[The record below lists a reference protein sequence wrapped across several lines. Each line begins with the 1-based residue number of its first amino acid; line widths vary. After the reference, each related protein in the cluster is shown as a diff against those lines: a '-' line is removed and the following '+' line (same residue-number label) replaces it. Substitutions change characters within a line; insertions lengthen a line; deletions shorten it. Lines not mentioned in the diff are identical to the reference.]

1 MITAE
6 TMQALVDHHDG
17 PCVSVYM
24 PTHRYGRATQQD
36 PIRLKNLL
44 DQAHEQ
50 LVATGMRPVDANCLL
65 GDARRLVAVHDFW
78 QHQEEGLAAFIA
90 PERFETFRLPVSF
103 DPFATVTE
111 AFHVKPLWP
120 VVAGD
125 LFHVLG
131 ISQNDVHLWWA
142 DRFQIGEVDLPAD
155 IPKSLAAALWY
166 DDPEKQLQHHAVG
179 RENRGRVVAQ
189 FHGHGAA
196 DERDLEKLEMFL
208 RAVDEGV
215 RSLVDPSAPLVLAG
229 TTEIVARYRHIS
241 RHPAIA
247 DDSIRYSKGSALQDL
262 HRKASEVV
270 APVLDRQRSADATAF
285 HAAGDLALAEIA
297 PTVTA
302 ALAGRVRALFL
313 PIGVRVWGRTDRDG
327 LDVALHDTRQ
337 PGDRDLLDLAG
348 VATWTTGGT
357 VHAVE
362 ADDVPGDGPV
372 ATLLRYRAG

>member
-17 PCVSVYM
+17 PCVSLYM

-50 LVATGMRPVDANCLL
+50 LTATGVRPVEADRMLNE
-65 GDARRLVAVHDFW
+65 ARRLVDVHDFW
-78 QHQEEGLAAFIA
+78 QHQEAGLAAFIA
-90 PERFETFRLPVSF
+90 PQRFETFRLPVSF
-103 DPFATVTE
+103 DPFTTVTE

-125 LFHVLG
+125 LFHVLH
-131 ISQNDVHLWWA
+131 IAQNDVHLWWA

-155 IPKSLAAALWY
+155 IPKSLAEALWF

-179 RENRGRVVAQ
+179 RQNRGRVVAQ

-215 RSLVDPSAPLVLAG
+215 RSLVDSTAPLVLAG

-241 RHPAIA
+241 RHPTIVG
-247 DDSIRYSKGSALQDL
+247 DLRRSKGSSLQDL
-262 HRKASEVV
+262 HRKATDIVG
-270 APVLDRQRSADATAF
+270 PVLDRQRSADAAAF
-285 HAAGDLALAEIA
+285 HAAGELALTEIA

-313 PIGVRVWGRTDRDG
+313 PIGVRVWGRTDRNG
-327 LDVALHDTRQ
+327 LDIVRHETRQ

-348 VATWTTGGT
+348 VATWTAGGT

-362 ADDVPGDGPV
+362 PDEVPGEGTV
-372 ATLLRYRAG
+372 ATLLRY